1 MHQRQQGAARA
12 VGHPRRGR
20 AVRQPQRQPQE
31 PRAGHHPEGTRDM
44 SLIYDALRN
53 GPSATGPGAPVG
65 RGFAGAPARPADP
78 ELPLLDEFR
87 QAWTRLSTDRQLR
100 QSEQLVPE
108 NAGPLNSSH
117 LAHRSLALMQGLS
130 PGYLQQFL
138 SYVDALGWL
147 EQLTANAA
155 PAARDTARAT
165 PRKTARAR
173 SR

>member
-1 MHQRQQGAARA
+1 
-12 VGHPRRGR
+12 
-20 AVRQPQRQPQE
+20 
-31 PRAGHHPEGTRDM
+31 
-44 SLIYDALRN
+44 
-53 GPSATGPGAPVG
+53 
-65 RGFAGAPARPADP
+65 PARPAYP

>member
-1 MHQRQQGAARA
+1 A
-12 VGHPRRGR
+12 
-20 AVRQPQRQPQE
+20 
-31 PRAGHHPEGTRDM
+31 
-44 SLIYDALRN
+44 
-53 GPSATGPGAPVG
+53 
-65 RGFAGAPARPADP
+65 APARPAYP

>member
-1 MHQRQQGAARA
+1 ISAGPDPARA
-12 VGHPRRGR
+12 P
-20 AVRQPQRQPQE
+20 
-31 PRAGHHPEGTRDM
+31 
-44 SLIYDALRN
+44 
-53 GPSATGPGAPVG
+53 GPLGQLCAQIA
-65 RGFAGAPARPADP
+65 AGAPARPAEP
-78 ELPLLDEFR
+78 EQPQLDEFR
-87 QAWTRLSTDRQLR
+87 QARTRLSTDRQLR

>member
-1 MHQRQQGAARA
+1 GYEPCGEPCGGGGPPPGGVVGWGAGPGGPRRVLASPPFRGPPAGPDPARA
-12 VGHPRRGR
+12 P
-20 AVRQPQRQPQE
+20 
-31 PRAGHHPEGTRDM
+31 
-44 SLIYDALRN
+44 
-53 GPSATGPGAPVG
+53 GPLGQLCAQIA
-65 RGFAGAPARPADP
+65 AAAPARPADP
-78 ELPLLDEFR
+78 EQPRLDEFR
-87 QAWTRLSTDRQLR
+87 QARTPQSTHPQQR